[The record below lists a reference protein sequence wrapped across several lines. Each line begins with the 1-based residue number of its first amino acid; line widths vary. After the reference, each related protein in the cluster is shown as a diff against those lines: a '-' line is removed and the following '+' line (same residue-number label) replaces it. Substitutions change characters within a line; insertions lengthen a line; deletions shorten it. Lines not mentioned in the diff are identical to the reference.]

1 MKNSEEKDRKPLL
14 TKEAS
19 NRRIPLLDKEA
30 SKQRIPLFD
39 KEASKRRFPLLGKE
53 GLGVVCFAL
62 FLSEALL
69 FILSWL
75 LSATRMEGVRS
86 LISSEGIRW
95 FFGSWQTLFAS
106 PLLVW
111 LLLCLIAWGC
121 LRKSGLI
128 KLFTFHSSLFT
139 SHSSLLPFRDRL
151 ALRVS
156 LVFLVIYL
164 VILALLT
171 LTPHAILLSATGHL
185 FPSAFSRSLVPVIA
199 FGVCLVSVTFGLV
212 SGRLRSL
219 ADILDAL
226 STGIAHGAS
235 LIVVYLFAIQ
245 LFESFRFVF
254 G

>member
-1 MKNSEEKDRKPLL
+1 MKNSEERDRKPLL

-19 NRRIPLLDKEA
+19 KRLSKEDTKRRIPLL
-30 SKQRIPLFD
+30 S
-39 KEASKRRFPLLGKE
+39 KE
-53 GLGVVCFAL
+53 GLGVVGL
-62 FLSEALL
+62 ILLLSEALL

-111 LLLCLIAWGC
+111 LLLCLIAWGS

-128 KLFTFHSSLFT
+128 RLFTFSPFHPFT
-139 SHSSLLPFRDRL
+139 FRDRL

-185 FPSAFSRSLVPVIA
+185 FPSAFSRSLVPVVA
-199 FGVCLVSVTFGLV
+199 FGVCLVSITCGLV

-226 STGIAHGAS
+226 SNGIARGAS
-235 LIVVYLFAIQ
+235 LIVIYLFAIQ

>member
-1 MKNSEEKDRKPLL
+1 MKNSEVG
-14 TKEAS
+14 
-19 NRRIPLLDKEA
+19 NR
-30 SKQRIPLFD
+30 
-39 KEASKRRFPLLGKE
+39 
-53 GLGVVCFAL
+53 LGVVAFVL
-62 FLSEALL
+62 FLAEALL

-86 LISSEGIRW
+86 MISSEGIRW
-95 FFGSWQTLFAS
+95 FFGSWQSIVSS

-111 LLLCLIAWGC
+111 LLLCLIAWGS
-121 LRKSGLI
+121 LRKSGLMRSGQNGGSRSALPLDLS
-128 KLFTFHSSLFT
+128 KNFFTFHY
-139 SHSSLLPFRDRL
+139 SLLPFRDRL

-164 VILALLT
+164 IILALLT

-199 FGVCLVSVTFGLV
+199 FGACLVSITFGLV

-226 STGIAHGAS
+226 STGLARGAS
-235 LIVVYLFAIQ
+235 LIVIYLFAIQ
-245 LFESFRFVF
+245 LFESIRFVF

>member
-1 MKNSEEKDRKPLL
+1 MKNSEERDRKPLL
-14 TKEAS
+14 GKEDTK
-19 NRRIPLLDKEA
+19 RRI
-30 SKQRIPLFD
+30 
-39 KEASKRRFPLLGKE
+39 PLLGKE
-53 GLGVVCFAL
+53 GLGVVCLIL

-111 LLLCLIAWGC
+111 LLLCLIAWGS

-128 KLFTFHSSLFT
+128 RFFTFSPFHPFT
-139 SHSSLLPFRDRL
+139 FSPSHPFTFRDRL

-164 VILALLT
+164 GILALLT

-212 SGRLRSL
+212 SGRLRTL

-226 STGIAHGAS
+226 SNGIARGAS
-235 LIVVYLFAIQ
+235 LIVIYLFAIQ
-245 LFESFRFVF
+245 LFESIRFVF

>member
-1 MKNSEEKDRKPLL
+1 MKNNEERDRKPLL
-14 TKEAS
+14 TKERLGAVALV
-19 NRRIPLLDKEA
+19 LLLAEV
-30 SKQRIPLFD
+30 
-39 KEASKRRFPLLGKE
+39 LL
-53 GLGVVCFAL
+53 V
-62 FLSEALL
+62 
-69 FILSWL
+69 ILSWL

-86 LISSEGIRW
+86 LLSSEGIRW
-95 FFGSWQTLFAS
+95 FFGSWQSLFAS

-121 LRKSGLI
+121 LRKSGLNRF
-128 KLFTFHSSLFT
+128 FTLHSSLFT
-139 SHSSLLPFRDRL
+139 PHSSLFTLHSSLLSYRDRL

-219 ADILDAL
+219 GDILDAL
-226 STGIAHGAS
+226 STGIARGAS

>member
-1 MKNSEEKDRKPLL
+1 
-14 TKEAS
+14 
-19 NRRIPLLDKEA
+19 
-30 SKQRIPLFD
+30 
-39 KEASKRRFPLLGKE
+39 
-53 GLGVVCFAL
+53 
-62 FLSEALL
+62 
-69 FILSWL
+69 
-75 LSATRMEGVRS
+75 MEGVRS

-111 LLLCLIAWGC
+111 LLLCLIAWGS

-128 KLFTFHSSLFT
+128 RFFTFSPSHPFT
-139 SHSSLLPFRDRL
+139 FRDRL

-226 STGIAHGAS
+226 SNGIARGAS
-235 LIVVYLFAIQ
+235 LIVIYLFAIQ
-245 LFESFRFVF
+245 LFESIRFVF

>member
-1 MKNSEEKDRKPLL
+1 MKNSEVG
-14 TKEAS
+14 
-19 NRRIPLLDKEA
+19 NR
-30 SKQRIPLFD
+30 
-39 KEASKRRFPLLGKE
+39 
-53 GLGVVCFAL
+53 LGVVAFVL
-62 FLSEALL
+62 FLAEALL

-95 FFGSWQTLFAS
+95 FFGSWQSIVAS

-111 LLLCLIAWGC
+111 LLLCLIAWGS
-121 LRKSGLI
+121 LRKSGLMRSGQNGGSRSALPLGLS
-128 KLFTFHSSLFT
+128 KNFFTFHY
-139 SHSSLLPFRDRL
+139 SLLPFRDRL

-164 VILALLT
+164 IILALLT

-199 FGVCLVSVTFGLV
+199 FGVCLVSITFGLV

-226 STGIAHGAS
+226 STGIARGAP

>member
-1 MKNSEEKDRKPLL
+1 MKNSEERDRKPLL

-19 NRRIPLLDKEA
+19 KRLSKEDTKRRI
-30 SKQRIPLFD
+30 
-39 KEASKRRFPLLGKE
+39 PLLGKE
-53 GLGVVCFAL
+53 GLGVVSLVL

-111 LLLCLIAWGC
+111 LILCLIAWGS

-128 KLFTFHSSLFT
+128 RFFTFSPFHPFT
-139 SHSSLLPFRDRL
+139 FSPSHPFTFRDRL

-164 VILALLT
+164 GILALLT

-226 STGIAHGAS
+226 SNGIARGAS
-235 LIVVYLFAIQ
+235 LIVIYLFAIQ

>member
-1 MKNSEEKDRKPLL
+1 MVGLILL
-14 TKEAS
+14 
-19 NRRIPLLDKEA
+19 
-30 SKQRIPLFD
+30 
-39 KEASKRRFPLLGKE
+39 
-53 GLGVVCFAL
+53 
-62 FLSEALL
+62 LSEALL

-111 LLLCLIAWGC
+111 LLLCLIAWGS

-128 KLFTFHSSLFT
+128 RFFTFSPSHPFT
-139 SHSSLLPFRDRL
+139 FRDRL

-156 LVFLVIYL
+156 VVFLVIYL

-199 FGVCLVSVTFGLV
+199 FGVCLVSVVSVTFGLV

-226 STGIAHGAS
+226 SNGIARGAS
-235 LIVVYLFAIQ
+235 LIVIYLFAIQ
-245 LFESFRFVF
+245 LFESIRFVF